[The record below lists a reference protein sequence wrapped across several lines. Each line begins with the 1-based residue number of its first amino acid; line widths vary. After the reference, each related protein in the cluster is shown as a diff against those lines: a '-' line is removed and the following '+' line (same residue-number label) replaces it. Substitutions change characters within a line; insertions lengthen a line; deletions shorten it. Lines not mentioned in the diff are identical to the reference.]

1 MHDIRKDKDEMKRI
15 KSVQVRHQY
24 TLLQCFYWVSSCAIM
39 GFATVFLQYRGLSNT
54 LVGMSIGG
62 AAFIS
67 IWMQPFLA
75 GVVEKVRGLSLKKMI
90 LLIILA
96 VTAGYMFLGLVPLPK
111 MAIVGVYLVLNTLYN
126 SITPLITAMGMEYM
140 NQGYEV
146 NFCISRGLG
155 SVSYAVSAVVLGQL
169 VEHFFPGILTFAFAG
184 MEILLFTVVVSMQ
197 EPESSVVKEEQEP
210 SSSVI
215 EILKANRPLL
225 LFVAGF
231 GICYMTSS
239 ILGTYMINIV
249 RELGGTDG
257 TFGIAAFFC
266 AASEMPAMFLC
277 NYLIRKVSC
286 KKLLKLSS
294 VFFVLRPL
302 VIFLAPNLA
311 VAFLG
316 FALQSLSFGIFTPVS
331 VFFIN
336 QELKEKDRVVGQTIF
351 GMVTV
356 GVGSCVGNLAGGFLM
371 DRIGLKTTLGLCV
384 IFAAVGFLITQRV
397 KVEDT
402 GPRRRILQIENSR
415 VEKREYNRE
424 RGSNER

>member
-96 VTAGYMFLGLVPLPK
+96 VTAGYLFLGLVPLPK

-215 EILKANRPLL
+215 EILKGNRPLL

-311 VAFLG
+311 AFLG